1 MAGFDYLV
9 AEVRQEASAKAK
21 SIRDE
26 ARKNAKKLVDEAA
39 GQAGR
44 MMDEEK
50 AAAHEE
56 AEARS
61 TEVSAA
67 RLKAKQVLSEARD
80 RLVEQ
85 ALFELKQEL
94 ESFAKTKEYKNVFQK
109 LAKQAVFA
117 IGKDHELWVAKRDLP
132 LAKSLGYDAKP
143 FGIIGGAIA
152 SSRDGL
158 VRVNNSFEALLEEKN
173 DLLRQ
178 KAFQELFKK

>member
-9 AEVRQEASAKAK
+9 AEVRQEASTKAK

-26 ARKNAKKLVDEAA
+26 ARKNAKKLIDDAV
-39 GQAGR
+39 GHAGR
-44 MMDEEK
+44 MMEEEK
-50 AAAHEE
+50 SAAKQE
-56 AEARS
+56 AESRN
-61 TEVSAA
+61 TDVSAA

-80 RLVEQ
+80 RLVQQ
-85 ALFELKQEL
+85 ALSELREEL
-94 ESFAKTKEYKNVFQK
+94 ESFAKSREYKSVFQK
-109 LAKQAVFA
+109 LAKQVVAA
-117 IGKDHELWVAKRDLP
+117 IGKDCELWVAKRDLP
-132 LAKSLGYDAKP
+132 LAKSLGYNAKP